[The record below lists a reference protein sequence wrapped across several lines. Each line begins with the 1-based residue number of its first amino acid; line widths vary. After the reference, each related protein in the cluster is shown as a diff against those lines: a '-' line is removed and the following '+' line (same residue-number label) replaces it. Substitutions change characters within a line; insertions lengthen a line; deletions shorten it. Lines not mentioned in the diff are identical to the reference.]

1 MIGFNQFVEYT
12 QQILKIQGLKYEIFI
27 EKCLFLFFYFLFSTY
42 AVMHPVGALE
52 FLVYSWFV
60 SQTSSQLKAIFPR
73 EKIEIK
79 FLIFLRDPF
88 KIFLLQICNQCL
100 PRANSQNPDLRMG
113 DSPICRLQLS
123 AFLNVG
129 PKRQIYQEYRPI
141 QNERFCFTILSSSYP
156 VAFSFNGLLGLGK
169 QHPSFFLPQINGC
182 ARRDR

>member
-1 MIGFNQFVEYT
+1 MIGFNQFVGYT
-12 QQILKIQGLKYEIFI
+12 QLILKIQGPKYEIFI
-27 EKCLFLFFYFLFSTY
+27 EKCLLFIYLLFSTY

-60 SQTSSQLKAIFPR
+60 SQTSCQLKAIFPR

-100 PRANSQNPDLRMG
+100 PKANSQNPYLQMG

-123 AFLNVG
+123 AFSFLECG
-129 PKRQIYQEYRPI
+129 SKTLDISGI
-141 QNERFCFTILSSSYP
+141 QADT
-156 VAFSFNGLLGLGK
+156 K
-169 QHPSFFLPQINGC
+169 
-182 ARRDR
+182 

>member
-1 MIGFNQFVEYT
+1 MIGFNQIVEYT
-12 QQILKIQGLKYEIFI
+12 QLILKIQGPKYEIFREMHYI
-27 EKCLFLFFYFLFSTY
+27 YIYIYLVF
-42 AVMHPVGALE
+42 MHPVGALE

-60 SQTSSQLKAIFPR
+60 SQTSCQLKAIFPR
-73 EKIEIK
+73 EKIEMK
-79 FLIFLRDPF
+79 FLIFLRDPS

-100 PRANSQNPDLRMG
+100 PRANSQNPDLQMG

-129 PKRQIYQEYRPI
+129 PKRQIYQEYGPI
-141 QNERFCFTILSSSYP
+141 QNERFCFTIISSSYP
-156 VAFSFNGLLGLGK
+156 LAFSFNGLLGLGK